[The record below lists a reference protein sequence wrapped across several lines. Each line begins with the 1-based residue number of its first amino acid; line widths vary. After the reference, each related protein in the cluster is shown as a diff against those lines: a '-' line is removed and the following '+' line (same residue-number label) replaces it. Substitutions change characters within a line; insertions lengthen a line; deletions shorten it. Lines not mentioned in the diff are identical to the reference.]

1 MTVKRDLNGNK
12 LLWDPLYFTRVSL
25 LKMSQQGASGSS
37 GGVADSVQGGAGA
50 APVQAQPVRPDR
62 FLVVERTNTSIDV
75 PLFFYASCKLSHMS
89 FVWILKTLHIR
100 QHTHVRST
108 AKQKCIALLV

>member
-1 MTVKRDLNGNK
+1 MNGKK
-12 LLWDPLYFTRVSL
+12 LLWDFGIFTRVCL

-75 PLFFYASCKLSHMS
+75 PLFFTPLANCL
-89 FVWILKTLHIR
+89 T
-100 QHTHVRST
+100 
-108 AKQKCIALLV
+108 CLLFGF

>member
-1 MTVKRDLNGNK
+1 MNGKK
-12 LLWDPLYFTRVSL
+12 LLWDFGIFTRAL
-25 LKMSQQGASGSS
+25 LKMSQKGASGSS

-75 PLFFYASCKLSHMS
+75 PLFFTPLANCL
-89 FVWILKTLHIR
+89 T
-100 QHTHVRST
+100 
-108 AKQKCIALLV
+108 CLLFGF